1 MAKKKIIPHKKG
13 DFAGMVV
20 MPLCGYCKSYF
31 SEDGY
36 HEEGSYK
43 IVDAPKEA
51 SDELA

>member
-1 MAKKKIIPHKKG
+1 
-13 DFAGMVV
+13 MVILLV
-20 MPLCGYCKSYF
+20 WLF